1 MINSILFD
9 DKKSFNKCYQF
20 LYSLKHFTMFSEVIY
35 VNSKLSK
42 NELVDAIKGLVT
54 YEERFYVE
62 EITEKNLYRQPDIVR
77 GWISE
82 IWKNEKIAQEKA
94 EFELANSQA
103 LEDYDK
109 FLDFMESEY
118 DKQMKQKESILE

>member
-1 MINSILFD
+1 
-9 DKKSFNKCYQF
+9 
-20 LYSLKHFTMFSEVIY
+20 MFSEVIY